1 MSQLPKAARRAAAA
15 LVADALNTA
24 QQMGMDVTPAVWPAM
39 ADLDEFT
46 LLRDDAGHW
55 VVDEGEPS

>member
-1 MSQLPKAARRAAAA
+1 MSQLPKPARRAAAR

-24 QQMGMDVTPAVWPAM
+24 QQMGMDVAPAVWPAM

-46 LLRDDAGHW
+46 LLRDDAGCW
-55 VVDEGEPS
+55 VVDDGDPT